1 MEKPLKEGLIMERTL
16 FWDLLVSDDASKL
29 MKRMNRDDLDIRD
42 VPQGQ

>member
-1 MEKPLKEGLIMERTL
+1 
-16 FWDLLVSDDASKL
+16 LVSDDASKF